1 MALIDCDGLCGMADP
16 SLLARANGL
25 PTPSTLGIPTGM
37 VQDLAARAALPTNA
51 KAMASAAALAAL
63 PAVGGG
69 NARARGAA
77 MFSKVRDRVQGAT
90 AAADALRQKAEALR
104 QKGGALQQDAA
115 AALASKV
122 SAPKAH
128 ALAAIEAARK
138 AAEDAKAQAA
148 AVEQAVR
155 NGLAKGQTDVAA
167 MIASVQGQAGQLTG
181 IALKMSEAAKARAA
195 ALEAQIREQL
205 AKAEAMLAELQA
217 RAAALPPMPPRP
229 VMPPMAPPA
238 MPLAPPALAGLAA
251 AGAAN
256 PAAML
261 QDRWASLQG
270 GMTAGMPAALPAL
283 PAGDAGGL
291 PAWPGWG
298 SVQAPGVGAL
308 GASMTAS
315 ATERWASLRSG
326 LTAGMP
332 TALPMFNFNTA
343 DPWGQMWTMATS
355 GAGWPMLPPLPQLP
369 PLPAPP
375 EISIPPLPTDAA
387 AMAALAAA
395 AAMFRERFGRSLAA
409 PGAMDDLAETMESLD
424 DCLSDQSPI
433 DPNTLSRLSEW
444 GALASTV
451 AAVRNR
457 MSVDLSVPGMR
468 DAFRQALSNQ
478 QAALADGVAAWQEQR
493 AQAVSGWLSLAQ
505 AATAL
510 DMPVSG
516 AGALGNFGL
525 TVNGLAAFNLPAIGD
540 MAQLGSL
547 LSALDSLRN
556 ISSTFGVNALSNGAA
571 ERLQGIAGQVR
582 SNLDGQMGGFAT
594 MASSAQ
600 GMTHAAL
607 DRFAQIDRSQAPDL
621 GLQSLSAEA
630 SPLMSQAP
638 AALGVLNAAQAI
650 RQQPMTRPGL
660 GYPRRSRRA

>member
-16 SLLARANGL
+16 ALFARASGL
-25 PTPSTLGIPTGM
+25 PKPSALGIPTGM
-37 VQDLAARAALPTNA
+37 VQDLAARAALPPNLNDR
-51 KAMASAAALAAL
+51 ASAAALAAL

-69 NARARGAA
+69 NALARGTAL
-77 MFSKVRDRVQGAT
+77 FSRMRDRVQGAT
-90 AAADALRQKAEALR
+90 AAADALRQKA
-104 QKGGALQQDAA
+104 GGSQQDAA

-148 AVEQAVR
+148 AIEQAVR
-155 NGLAKGQTDVAA
+155 DGLAKGQTDVAA
-167 MIASVQGQAGQLTG
+167 MVASVQGEAGKLTG

-195 ALEAQIREQL
+195 ALEAQIGEQV
-205 AKAEAMLAELQA
+205 AKAETMRAELQA
-217 RAAALPPMPPRP
+217 RAAALPPLPALPPETP
-229 VMPPMAPPA
+229 PPMPIAPS
-238 MPLAPPALAGLAA
+238 ALAGLATGGA
-251 AGAAN
+251 TTTGAAAN

-261 QDRWASLQG
+261 QDRWTSLQS
-270 GMTAGMPAALPAL
+270 GMTAGMPAGMPALPAL
-283 PAGDAGGL
+283 PAGGAGEM

-298 SVQAPGVGAL
+298 SVEPPDVA
-308 GASMTAS
+308 ASRAGMTS
-315 ATERWASLRSG
+315 AAAERWASLRAG
-326 LTAGMP
+326 LGAAVP
-332 TALPMFNFNTA
+332 TTLPMFNFNTA
-343 DPWGQMWTMATS
+343 DPWGEMWTMATS
-355 GAGWPMLPPLPQLP
+355 GAGWPTLPPLPELP

-387 AMAALAAA
+387 AMAALASA

-433 DPNTLSRLSEW
+433 DPDTLSRLSEW
-444 GALASTV
+444 GALASSV
-451 AAVRNR
+451 DAVRNR
-457 MSVDLSVPGMR
+457 MGIDLTRPNTG
-468 DAFRQALSNQ
+468 DAFRRAVSNQ

-505 AATAL
+505 AASAL
-510 DMPVSG
+510 DMPVNG
-516 AGALGNFGL
+516 AGAFGNLGQTISGL
-525 TVNGLAAFNLPAIGD
+525 TSFSLPSIGD

-556 ISSTFGVNALSNGAA
+556 ISSTFGINALSDGAA
-571 ERLQGIAGQVR
+571 SRLQGIADQVR

-607 DRFAQIDRSQAPDL
+607 DRFSQIDRSQAPDL

-630 SPLMSQAP
+630 SPLTTQAP
-638 AALGVLNAAQAI
+638 AALGALNAAQAI
-650 RQQPMTRPGL
+650 RQRPMTRPGR
-660 GYPRRSRRA
+660 GFPRRSRRS

>member
-37 VQDLAARAALPTNA
+37 VQDLAARAAMPTNT

-69 NARARGAA
+69 SALARGTAL
-77 MFSKVRDRVQGAT
+77 FSKVRDRVQGAT
-90 AAADALRQKAEALR
+90 AAADALRQKA
-104 QKGGALQQDAA
+104 GALQQDAA

-122 SAPKAH
+122 TAPKAH

-167 MIASVQGQAGQLTG
+167 MVASVQGEAGKLTG
-181 IALKMSEAAKARAA
+181 IALKMSEAAKASAA

-217 RAAALPPMPPRP
+217 RAAALPPMPARP
-229 VMPPMAPPA
+229 TLPPMPVAPS
-238 MPLAPPALAGLAA
+238 ALTGLAA
-251 AGAAN
+251 GGAAN

-261 QDRWASLQG
+261 QDRWASLQS
-270 GMTAGMPAALPAL
+270 GMTAGVPAGMPAGLPAM
-283 PAGDAGGL
+283 PAGGAGGL

-298 SVQAPGVGAL
+298 GVQPPDAGAL
-308 GASMTAS
+308 GASMTAA

-326 LTAGMP
+326 LTAGVP
-332 TALPMFNFNTA
+332 TTLPMFNFNTA

-433 DPNTLSRLSEW
+433 DPSTLSRLSEW

-451 AAVRNR
+451 AAVRSR

-468 DAFRQALSNQ
+468 DAFRQALADQ
-478 QAALADGVAAWQEQR
+478 QAALAGGVAAWQEQR

-525 TVNGLAAFNLPAIGD
+525 TVNGLTAFNLPTIGD

-547 LSALDSLRN
+547 LSVLDSLRN
-556 ISSTFGVNALSNGAA
+556 ISSTFGINALSAGAA
-571 ERLQGIAGQVR
+571 ARLQGVADQVR

-600 GMTHAAL
+600 GMTHASL

-660 GYPRRSRRA
+660 GYPRRSRGG

>member
-16 SLLARANGL
+16 ALLARASGL
-25 PTPSTLGIPTGM
+25 PKPSALGIPSGM
-37 VQDLAARAALPTNA
+37 VQDLAARAALPPNLNDR
-51 KAMASAAALAAL
+51 ASAAALAAL

-69 NARARGAA
+69 SSLARGTAL
-77 MFSKVRDRVQGAT
+77 FSRMRDRVQGAT
-90 AAADALRQKAEALR
+90 AAADALRQRA
-104 QKGGALQQDAA
+104 GGVQQDAA
-115 AALASKV
+115 AALASRV
-122 SAPKAH
+122 SAPKAQ

-155 NGLAKGQTDVAA
+155 DGLAKGQTDVAA
-167 MIASVQGQAGQLTG
+167 MVASVQGEAGKLTG

-195 ALEAQIREQL
+195 ALEAQIREQFT
-205 AKAEAMLAELQA
+205 KADAMGAELQA
-217 RAAALPPMPPRP
+217 RAAALPPLPA
-229 VMPPMAPPA
+229 VPPMTPPPMTPPPVPVAPSA
-238 MPLAPPALAGLAA
+238 MAGLAA
-251 AGAAN
+251 GDATN
-256 PAAML
+256 PAATA

-270 GMTAGMPAALPAL
+270 GMASGIPTAGLPAL
-283 PAGDAGGL
+283 PAGGAGEM

-298 SVQAPGVGAL
+298 SVEVPDVADSR
-308 GASMTAS
+308 ASMA
-315 ATERWASLRSG
+315 AAPAERWASLSAG
-326 LTAGMP
+326 LGTAVP
-332 TALPMFNFNTA
+332 TTLPMFNFNTA
-343 DPWGQMWTMATS
+343 DPWGRMWTMATS
-355 GAGWPMLPPLPQLP
+355 GAGWPTLPPLPELP

-375 EISIPPLPTDAA
+375 EISIPPPPTDAA
-387 AMAALAAA
+387 AMAALASA
-395 AAMFRERFGRSLAA
+395 AAMFRDRFGRSLAA

-433 DPNTLSRLSEW
+433 DPDTLSRLSEW
-444 GALASTV
+444 GALASSV
-451 AAVRNR
+451 DAVRNR
-457 MSVDLSVPGMR
+457 MGIDLSRPNTG
-468 DAFRQALSNQ
+468 DAFRRAVSDQ
-478 QAALADGVAAWQEQR
+478 QAALAEGVAAWQEQR

-510 DMPVSG
+510 DMPVNG
-516 AGALGNFGL
+516 AGALGNLGQTISGL
-525 TVNGLAAFNLPAIGD
+525 TSFSLPSIGD

-556 ISSTFGVNALSNGAA
+556 IRSTFGINALSDGAA
-571 ERLQGIAGQVR
+571 SRLQGIADQVR

-630 SPLMSQAP
+630 SPLMTQAP
-638 AALGVLNAAQAI
+638 AALGALNAAQAI
-650 RQQPMTRPGL
+650 RQRPMTRPGR
-660 GYPRRSRRA
+660 GFPRRSRRG

>member
-16 SLLARANGL
+16 SLLARAAAL
-25 PTPSTLGIPTGM
+25 PTPSKLGIPPGM
-37 VQDLAARAALPTNA
+37 VQDLAARAALPPNL
-51 KAMASAAALAAL
+51 KDMVSAAALAAL
-63 PAVGGG
+63 PAAGGG
-69 NARARGAA
+69 GALARGTAL
-77 MFSKVRDRVQGAT
+77 FSKMRDRVQGAT
-90 AAADALRQKAEALR
+90 AAADALRQKAS
-104 QKGGALQQDAA
+104 GLQQDAA

-122 SAPKAH
+122 SAPKAQ

-155 NGLAKGQTDVAA
+155 AGLAKGQTDVAA
-167 MIASVQGQAGQLTG
+167 MVASVQGEAGKLTG
-181 IALKMSEAAKARAA
+181 AALQMSEAAKARVA

-217 RAAALPPMPPRP
+217 RAAALPAMPA
-229 VMPPMAPPA
+229 VPA
-238 MPLAPPALAGLAA
+238 MPAAPPALAGLAA
-251 AGAAN
+251 GGAAN

-261 QDRWASLQG
+261 QDRWASLQS
-270 GMTAGMPAALPAL
+270 GMPTGMPTGLPAL
-283 PAGDAGGL
+283 PAGGAAEM
-291 PAWPGWG
+291 PALSGWG
-298 SVQAPGVGAL
+298 NVEPPDVTAWR
-308 GASMTAS
+308 ASMTA
-315 ATERWASLRSG
+315 AAAERWASLRAG
-326 LTAGMP
+326 LGAAAVP
-332 TALPMFNFNTA
+332 PALPMFNFNTA
-343 DPWGQMWTMATS
+343 DPWGEMWNMATS

-369 PLPAPP
+369 SLPAPP

-395 AAMFRERFGRSLAA
+395 AAMFRDRFGRSLAA
-409 PGAMDDLAETMESLD
+409 PGAMGDLAELMESLD
-424 DCLSDQSPI
+424 DCMSDQPPI
-433 DPNTLSRLSEW
+433 DPDMLSRLSEW
-444 GALASTV
+444 GGLASAV

-457 MSVDLSVPGMR
+457 MSVDLSVPDMG
-468 DAFRQALSNQ
+468 DAFRRAVASQ
-478 QAALADGVAAWQEQR
+478 QEALANGVAAWQEQR

-516 AGALGNFGL
+516 GDALGNLGL
-525 TVNGLAAFNLPAIGD
+525 TINGLTAFQLPAIGD

-547 LSALDSLRN
+547 LSMLDSLRN
-556 ISSTFGVNALSNGAA
+556 ISSTFGINALSAGAA
-571 ERLQGIAGQVR
+571 GRLQGVADQVR

-660 GYPRRSRRA
+660 GYPRRSRSG

>member
-16 SLLARANGL
+16 ALLARASGL
-25 PTPSTLGIPTGM
+25 PTPSKLGIPTGM
-37 VQDLAARAALPTNA
+37 VQDLAARAALPPNL
-51 KAMASAAALAAL
+51 KDMASAAALAAL

-69 NARARGAA
+69 GALARGTAL
-77 MFSKVRDRVQGAT
+77 FSKVRDRVQGAS
-90 AAADALRQKAEALR
+90 AAADALRQKA
-104 QKGGALQQDAA
+104 GGLQQDAA

-122 SAPKAH
+122 SAPKAQ

-155 NGLAKGQTDVAA
+155 DGLAKGQTDVAA
-167 MIASVQGQAGQLTG
+167 MIASVQGEAGKLTG

-217 RAAALPPMPPRP
+217 RAAALPAVPPVTPPTMP
-229 VMPPMAPPA
+229 VMPS
-238 MPLAPPALAGLAA
+238 ALAGLAA
-251 AGAAN
+251 GGATN

-261 QDRWASLQG
+261 QDRWASLQS
-270 GMTAGMPAALPAL
+270 GMPAGLPTL
-283 PAGDAGGL
+283 PAGGAGEM

-298 SVQAPGVGAL
+298 NVEPPDVTAWR
-308 GASMTAS
+308 ASMA
-315 ATERWASLRSG
+315 AAAAERWASLRAG
-326 LTAGMP
+326 LGPAVP

-343 DPWGQMWTMATS
+343 DPWGEMWTMATS

-369 PLPAPP
+369 SLPAPP

-395 AAMFRERFGRSLAA
+395 AAMFRDRFGRSLAA
-409 PGAMDDLAETMESLD
+409 PGSMGDLAELMESLD

-433 DPNTLSRLSEW
+433 DPDTLSRLSEW
-444 GALASTV
+444 GGLASAV

-457 MSVDLSVPGMR
+457 MSIDLSVPDMG
-468 DAFRQALSNQ
+468 DAFRRAVSSQ
-478 QAALADGVAAWQEQR
+478 QEALANGVAAWQEQR
-493 AQAVSGWLSLAQ
+493 AQAVSGWLSLGQ

-516 AGALGNFGL
+516 AGALGNLGL
-525 TVNGLAAFNLPAIGD
+525 TINGLTSFSLPSIGD

-556 ISSTFGVNALSNGAA
+556 ISSTFGINALSDGAA
-571 ERLQGIAGQVR
+571 SRLQGMADQVR

-607 DRFAQIDRSQAPDL
+607 DRFAQIDRSQAADL

-660 GYPRRSRRA
+660 GYPRRSRSG